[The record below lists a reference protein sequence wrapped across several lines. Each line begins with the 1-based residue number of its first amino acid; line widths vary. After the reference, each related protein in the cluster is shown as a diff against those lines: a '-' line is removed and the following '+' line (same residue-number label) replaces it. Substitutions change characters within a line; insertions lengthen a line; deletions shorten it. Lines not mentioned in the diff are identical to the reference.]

1 MGYYRGWDEIW
12 DEWVPKSRLLKRTKS
27 NLDKMKYVKEY
38 LKTTDSDS
46 KENEETNE
54 NVKTK
59 NAKDKPNKKSFYC
72 HQCGKMES
80 KLTYI
85 IPLEEGRNEFC
96 SESCLVAY
104 NYNKRIINNLK
115 LDVET
120 LKATNENV

>member
-1 MGYYRGWDEIW
+1 
-12 DEWVPKSRLLKRTKS
+12 
-27 NLDKMKYVKEY
+27 MKYVKEY
-38 LKTTDSDS
+38 LKTTESPS

-54 NVKTK
+54 NFKTK

-72 HQCGKMES
+72 HQCGKIES

-96 SESCLVAY
+96 SEACLIAY

-115 LDVET
+115 LDVQT
-120 LKATNENV
+120 LKVTNENIKRKSKEDLEILEKGRH

>member
-1 MGYYRGWDEIW
+1 
-12 DEWVPKSRLLKRTKS
+12 
-27 NLDKMKYVKEY
+27 MKYVKEY
-38 LKTTDSDS
+38 LKTTDGE

-96 SESCLVAY
+96 SESCLIAY

-115 LDVET
+115 LDVKT
-120 LKATNENV
+120 LKATNENIKRKSKEDLEILEKGIH